1 MAEEQQDYYQ
11 EGYFR
16 LLDAIVWF
24 LRRYHLDASHYVD
37 ELRTAGVITS
47 EESDALHQ
55 HLSRII
61 RGYPRVP

>member
-1 MAEEQQDYYQ
+1 MAGNQPDYYE

-24 LRRYHLDASHYVD
+24 LRRYHVDAAHYVN
-37 ELRTAGVITS
+37 ELLNAGAITS
-47 EESDALHQ
+47 DEADALHH

-61 RGYPRVP
+61 RDYPPLP